1 MGLAAMASFE
11 GFYQKKGFFLHRFS
25 FPVGEA
31 GLFPARPLRF
41 ISMTRSWALACELG
55 ELQ

>member
-1 MGLAAMASFE
+1 MGLAVMAPFA
-11 GFYQKKGFFLHRFS
+11 GFYQKKDFFLHRFS

-41 ISMTRSWALACELG
+41 ISMTGGWALACELG

>member
-1 MGLAAMASFE
+1 MVPLA

-25 FPVGEA
+25 FPGGEA

-41 ISMTRSWALACELG
+41 ISMTGSWALAGELG
-55 ELQ
+55 EVQ